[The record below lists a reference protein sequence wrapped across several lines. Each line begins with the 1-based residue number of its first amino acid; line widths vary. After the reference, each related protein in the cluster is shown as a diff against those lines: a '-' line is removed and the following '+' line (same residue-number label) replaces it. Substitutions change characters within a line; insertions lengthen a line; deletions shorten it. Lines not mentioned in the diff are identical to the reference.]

1 MRLGVVRG
9 WAVTALIAWLAAA
22 AACGSSKA
30 APSPTRAPGGAT
42 ATSSKAATDPNFT
55 AAVSSYRAYL
65 DDQTSQLVAGT
76 AKLRDAIAAGD
87 LAGARNAYI
96 AARPLYEHI
105 ASPAEH
111 FPELALAIDAQPLH
125 GVVEPTS
132 GFHQIEQGLWVANS
146 TSGLGPAADKLA
158 SDAVTLKGD
167 IASLPMDVIRMTDAY
182 EQFDK
187 HPVTSTFQ
195 QEPYS
200 QLDLIDHAAQVEGSR
215 VVFDAL
221 RPAIAARSRDSATEI
236 ADAFAKVDAT
246 LTPLRS
252 GDGYVPYTSLT
263 LANKRALSDSFG
275 ELSSVLSIVAT
286 LLKEPA

>member
-1 MRLGVVRG
+1 MRG
-9 WAVTALIAWLAAA
+9 WVVAALIVGSTFV

-30 APSPTRAPGGAT
+30 ATSPTRAAGGAT
-42 ATSSKAATDPNFT
+42 AATKAATDPNFT
-55 AAVSSYRAYL
+55 EAVSSYRAYL
-65 DDQTSQLVAGT
+65 DDQTSQLIAGT

-87 LAGARNAYI
+87 LAGARAAYI
-96 AARPLYEHI
+96 ATRPLYEHI

-111 FPELALAIDAQPLH
+111 FPELALTIDAQPLH

-132 GFHQIEQGLWVANS
+132 GFHQIEQALWVANS

-158 SDAVTLKGD
+158 ADAVTLKSD

-215 VVFDAL
+215 IVFDAL
-221 RPAIAARSRDSATEI
+221 RPAIAARSQDSATEI
-236 ADAFAKVDAT
+236 ASAFAKVDAT

-252 GDGYVPYTSLT
+252 GDGYVPYSSLT
-263 LANKRALSDSFG
+263 LVDKRALSDSFG

>member
-1 MRLGVVRG
+1 MRDGVMRG
-9 WAVTALIAWLAAA
+9 SALVALVACAIIA
-22 AACGSSKA
+22 AACGSSNA
-30 APSPTRAPGGAT
+30 ATSPTRAAGAAT
-42 ATSSKAATDPNFT
+42 ASSKAATDPNFT

-65 DDQTSQLVAGT
+65 DGQTSQLVAGT

-87 LAGARNAYI
+87 LAGARADYI
-96 AARPLYEHI
+96 ATRPLYEHI

-132 GFHQIEQGLWVANS
+132 GFHQIEQGLWMANS
-146 TSGLGPAADKLA
+146 TSGLGPAAGKLA
-158 SDAVTLKGD
+158 ADAVTLKSD

-221 RPAIAARSRDSATEI
+221 RPAIAARSQDSATEI
-236 ADAFAKVDAT
+236 ASAFAKVDAT
-246 LTPLRS
+246 LTPLR
-252 GDGYVPYTSLT
+252 T
-263 LANKRALSDSFG
+263 AM
-275 ELSSVLSIVAT
+275 AT
-286 LLKEPA
+286 CRTPA